1 MPYHAQERFQASCL
15 RFYMRIT
22 KPLEGEVVNCP
33 TTVSF
38 YFDDVKI
45 KSNIKAIILSDTALF
60 PNLDLL

>member
-1 MPYHAQERFQASCL
+1 
-15 RFYMRIT
+15 MRIT